1 MAEPNNAIPQPKQ
14 KRRPAAQPGPS
25 KAKESGLQASQG
37 RKYAAAIGLV
47 IIVIA
52 IAGAIVYGYVP
63 KNNSQ
68 AGISLFL
75 NNFKS
80 SGLVGIYVTANN
92 STELSP
98 AIGCSTA
105 LIESILESKTL
116 HRNSDTIYFFV
127 LNSTSCTYLDGLGS
141 AAKAYN
147 TTASVAQCMNFSY
160 THPSIFINYSSANRT
175 IIKPD
180 SLYVEGDSGF
190 LAECGISSEIS

>member
-1 MAEPNNAIPQPKQ
+1 MAEPNDANAQPKQ
-14 KRRPAAQPGPS
+14 KKRSAGRPRQGKPQ
-25 KAKESGLQASQG
+25 ESAPASQG
-37 RKYAAAIGLV
+37 RKYAAAIGIV
-47 IIVIA
+47 IIIIA

-80 SGLVGIYVTANN
+80 SGLVGIYVTADN

-160 THPSIFINYSSANRT
+160 THPSIFINYSSTKQDNNKAGLAICGGKFR
-175 IIKPD
+175 
-180 SLYVEGDSGF
+180 LSGRMRHI
-190 LAECGISSEIS
+190 L